1 MNDLE
6 QTWRRKVKCCC
17 DRGPCA
23 VDRLQD
29 TPGTCSTL
37 MVRAGSGRSFAR
49 RLIAQVAGD
58 STPRSRLNQ
67 DLPGREL
74 MSLSARVHGPICRH
88 LVLAS
93 GSSQGRVAREPLF
106 FWCSSDG
113 MGPLVF
119 VLRISIA
126 QSP

>member
-1 MNDLE
+1 
-6 QTWRRKVKCCC
+6 
-17 DRGPCA
+17 
-23 VDRLQD
+23 
-29 TPGTCSTL
+29 